1 MTHFTKAYIQFFT
14 ELKKNNTREWFAD
27 NKKRYEQDVKAPFE
41 VFVQDLIAVA
51 AKIDKEIAIES
62 KDAIYRIHKDVRF
75 SKDKTPYKLNSAA
88 IISKFGRK
96 NNEYPGFYI
105 QLGADG
111 LWIGGGAYMPTKEQ
125 LLDIRQEIKHEPEK
139 LNKILKEKNFVSHFE
154 VIQGEVNKILPADF
168 KAVAK
173 DYPFIS
179 NKQFYYMA
187 ELPVKEMLRD
197 DLLSLCNSY
206 FKAGTPLNNYLVKAM
221 YH

>member
-1 MTHFTKAYIQFFT
+1 MIYFTKAYIQFFT
-14 ELKKNNTREWFAD
+14 ELKKNNTREWFAE

-51 AKIDKEIAIES
+51 GKIDKEIGIDA

-75 SKDKTPYKLNSAA
+75 SKDKAPYKLHCGA

-96 NNEYPGFYI
+96 NHEYPGFYI

-111 LWIGGGAYMPTKEQ
+111 LWIGGGAYMPAKEQ

-139 LNKILKEKNFVSHFE
+139 WNKILKEKNFVSHFE

-168 KAVAK
+168 KEVAK
-173 DYPFIS
+173 NYPFIS

-187 ELPVKEMLRD
+187 ELPAKEILRD
-197 DLLSLCNSY
+197 DLISVCNSY
-206 FKAGTPLNNYLVKAM
+206 FKAGAPLNKQLVKAM